1 MGASMVGIREIA
13 KKAGVSM
20 TTVSN
25 VFNKKKNV
33 GAKTRE
39 KVMKIATELGYD
51 HRESSRIDGKRRT
64 IIVSFSDFDT
74 LFYLDILHG
83 ISDYV
88 NKQGYHILICNGDD
102 LAHYSDPDE
111 VCGCIILSSM
121 IQDLQVI
128 SVADKGLP
136 VITLDRELDHPM
148 VKAMVVNNYEGEKQL
163 MQKLVDEGFKSFAF
177 LTGQPTPD
185 NKERYAAFRDVLK
198 DNDIPFNRN
207 DLYEGDWKE
216 KSGVQTARL
225 IMLRDR
231 MPDVLVCAN
240 DMMAIGAI
248 RHFHENGIRVPDDIS
263 VVGFDDIIISRYL
276 GLTTVSVPDYERG
289 FLAGQALLNI
299 IDGSGDYD
307 SYRIGARVKWR
318 RTAGHNSK

>member
-1 MGASMVGIREIA
+1 MAGIRDIA
-13 KKAGVSM
+13 DKAGVSI

-25 VFNKKKNV
+25 VLNRKKNV

-39 KVMKIATELGYD
+39 KVLKIAGELGYS
-51 HRESSRIDGKRRT
+51 HREQSGIDGKRRT

-74 LFYLDILHG
+74 LYYLDILHG

-88 NKQGYHILICNGDD
+88 SKQGYHILICNGDD

-121 IQDLQVI
+121 IQDSQVLA
-128 SVADKGLP
+128 VADKGLS
-136 VITLDRELDHPM
+136 VITLDRELKHPM
-148 VKAMVVNNYEGEKQL
+148 VKAMIVSNYEGERQL
-163 MQKLVDEGFKSFAF
+163 MQKLVDEGFDSFAY
-177 LTGQPTPD
+177 LTGQDTAD
-185 NKERYAAFRDVLK
+185 NKERYMAFRDVLK
-198 DNDIPFNRN
+198 ENGISFHRN

-231 MPDVLVCAN
+231 MPQVLVCAN

-248 RHFHENGIRVPDDIS
+248 RHFQENGIRVPEDIS
-263 VVGFDDIIISRYL
+263 VCGFDDIIISRYL

-289 FLAGQALLNI
+289 FLAGQALLNLL
-299 IDGSGDYD
+299 DGSGDYET
-307 SYRIGARVKWR
+307 YKIGARVKWR
-318 RTAGHNSK
+318 RTAGHSHK

>member
-1 MGASMVGIREIA
+1 MAGIKEIA
-13 KKAGVSM
+13 ERAGVSM

-25 VFNKKKNV
+25 VLNKKKNV
-33 GAKTRE
+33 GATTRE
-39 KVMKIATELGYD
+39 QVLKIAQELGYT
-51 HRESSRIDGKRRT
+51 HKQQSGIDGKRRT

-83 ISDYV
+83 VSDYV

-121 IQDLQVI
+121 IRDEQVLA
-128 SVADKGLP
+128 VADKGLP
-136 VITLDRELDHPM
+136 VITLDRELEHPM
-148 VKAMVVNNYEGEKQL
+148 VKAMIVNNYEGERQL
-163 MQKLVDEGFKSFAF
+163 MQKLVDEGFKTFAF
-177 LTGQPTPD
+177 VTGQDTAD
-185 NKERYAAFRDVLK
+185 NKDRYRAFRDVLR
-198 DNDIPFNRN
+198 DNDISFHRN

-231 MPDVLVCAN
+231 MPEVLVCAN

-248 RHFHENGIRVPDDIS
+248 RHFQENGIRVPDDIS
-263 VVGFDDIIISRYL
+263 VCGFDDIIISRYL

-299 IDGSGDYD
+299 IDGSGDFET
-307 SYRIGARVKWR
+307 YRIGARVKWR
-318 RTAGHNSK
+318 RTAGHGKK

>member
-1 MGASMVGIREIA
+1 MAGIKEIA
-13 KKAGVSM
+13 EKAGVSI

-33 GAKTRE
+33 GVKTRE
-39 KVMKIATELGYD
+39 KVMAIAKELGYT
-51 HRESSRIDGKRRT
+51 HKEHEGIDGKKRT

-83 ISDYV
+83 VSDYV
-88 NKQGYHILICNGDD
+88 SKQGYHILICNGDD

-111 VCGCIILSSM
+111 VCGCIILSSQ
-121 IQDLQVI
+121 ITDAQVLA
-128 SVADKGLP
+128 VADKGLP
-136 VITLDRELDHPM
+136 VITLDRELKHPM
-148 VKAMVVNNYEGEKQL
+148 IKAMVVNNYEGERQL
-163 MQKLVDEGFKSFAF
+163 VQKLVDEGFESFAF
-177 LTGQPTPD
+177 LSGQNTAD
-185 NKERYAAFRDVLK
+185 NKERYRAFRDVLK
-198 DNDIPFNRN
+198 ENDIPFSRN
-207 DLYEGDWKE
+207 DLYEGDWRE

-231 MPDVLVCAN
+231 MPSVLVCAN

-248 RHFHENGIRVPDDIS
+248 RHLQENGIRVPEDIS
-263 VVGFDDIIISRYL
+263 VCGFDDIIISRYM

-299 IDGSGDYD
+299 IDGSGDYET
-307 SYRIGARVKWR
+307 YTIGARVKWR
-318 RTAGHNSK
+318 RTASHSRK